1 MLHHFIFFRVLEFAS
16 HSDARKAV
24 RKLDGTTLN
33 GKKIRLIDVS
43 IVSCYIRILLL
54 LKEIKIQCKLIF
66 MYRFRT
72 VQKTGVL
79 DLEAVPGNIKLNIM
93 IKYRFPYVIS
103 DEH

>member
-1 MLHHFIFFRVLEFAS
+1 
-16 HSDARKAV
+16 V

-43 IVSCYIRILLL
+43 IRILLL
-54 LKEIKIQCKLIF
+54 LKEITVKLNF